1 MAIKQSKT
9 YNFALPGFEGVADPV
24 IALKP
29 RPEPVPLLHS
39 KVFPRAEF
47 QLVGADDAARHRV
60 VLQWV
65 AALERGD
72 LQLQETS
79 LDTTFLTDIFGK
91 VLGYRNAIEGDGTF
105 ELLSQLNVSK
115 SGRKAVDGALG
126 WFTKDDRKKT
136 LAMIELKGAH
146 VPLDTAGA
154 HDKSPID
161 QAWDYANRSP
171 GCRWVIVSNF
181 VETRVFHVPHG
192 KEVWQTFWLKHP
204 KDQKKSLAD
213 PLEFRRFC
221 QLLERSQLMAKTWGE
236 PARSDQMVDASVTVE
251 REVTDDL
258 YRDYHALRTGLVE
271 ELVLAHAPQRTRA
284 EVVRAVQ
291 TLLDRFLFCCFA
303 DKRDLIKPGLVQRVF
318 DDVAFYNP
326 APLWHNLRTL
336 FRWIDKGSWSKGV
349 TGYNGGLFRLD
360 EDAFDLDLTDAQVGK
375 LAALIGWDWGEAV
388 SVEVLG
394 HLFEQSISDL
404 EKLAQDPKTAQAD
417 EKGERKKKGVFYT
430 PRIITRFIVGASLGR
445 LIDEKRAALLLQFP
459 AAPEGADDATRTAAE
474 LAFWRAWKTVLLNL
488 RIVDPACGSGA
499 FLVAA
504 LDHLAIEYHR
514 LNEQLVYLGAGAD
527 QVDQTTALLQHNLF
541 GVDLNEASVEIAKL
555 SLWLKTAENGRP
567 LVDLDWSIRRGNSV
581 VDDPAVADDAFDWSA
596 GRLVQD
602 CMEGPDRNIAD
613 SEARRAIGKRW
624 GEKFDVVLGNP
635 PYVRHLLLDPAHKA
649 YWKQRFPEVADGLAD
664 LFVYFFAQALSVC
677 KPDGVVG
684 FITNNKWL
692 RAAYG
697 EGLRTHLSAEATTL
711 QLVDFGHA
719 PIFEDADTF
728 PCVAVMRNEKAGE
741 MAPPVEVCVIPRS
754 ILKDADLP
762 KLVAEK
768 QFSVVRE
775 TLRPEGW
782 VLEPADVDALI
793 AKIRSG
799 GAALKD
805 CVEGQLIYGIKTGL
819 NDAFMVTSEERE
831 DLITK
836 DPACAEL
843 IKRCVR
849 GQDLD
854 RWSSGEL
861 TQHMIYS
868 CRDIAIDTYPSVLE
882 RLSTFR
888 TRLELRPASWD
899 ADTDGEWPGRQDGNY
914 NWYELSRPGTLH
926 EKFAEPKIVI
936 QRIAFHPK
944 FALEASAAF
953 PNDSAVVLISDD
965 RFVLGCLNSPVL
977 WYLMF
982 RTFPHKKDEALA
994 MDIPYLEALPI
1005 AQPTPALREAVETKV
1020 DRLIA
1025 LTQTDQ
1031 AAHAL
1036 VLPWLQSQH
1045 GIDKPGNALQDL
1057 PSLTEQSFIEEVK
1070 KRRAKKLG
1078 AWTPAVNK
1086 LAVDVWQEYGQ
1097 PARARQ
1103 HERVKLEAEIARLV
1117 EQAYGLTD
1125 AEVQLLWDTAPP
1137 RMPSAR
1143 PVVGA

>member
-221 QLLERSQLMAKTWGE
+221 QLLDRSQLMAKTWGE

-728 PCVAVMRNEKAGE
+728 PCVAVLRNEKPGDST
-741 MAPPVEVCVIPRS
+741 PGVNVCVIPRT
-754 ILKDADLP
+754 ILKDADMTP
-762 KLVAEK
+762 LVAEK
-768 QFSVVRE
+768 QFAVGRDRF
-775 TLRPEGW
+775 RPEGW
-782 VLEPADVDALI
+782 TLEPPDVDALM
-793 AKIRSG
+793 AKIRTERSVLREFIEQKIFYG
-799 GAALKD
+799 IVTGFNDGFLVGEDEKR
-805 CVEGQLIYGIKTGL
+805 QLIEG
-819 NDAFMVTSEERE
+819 
-831 DLITK
+831 
-836 DPACAEL
+836 DPNCASL
-843 IKRCVR
+843 IKPYLR
-849 GQDLD
+849 GQDVE
-854 RWSSGEL
+854 RWLPAWDQRHILLLRSSENFDWPWKGAANPEA
-861 TQHMIYS
+861 MF
-868 CRDIAIDTYPSVLE
+868 A
-882 RLSTFR
+882 STFPTIHAR
-888 TRLELRPASWD
+888 MKKNEAALRARSDQGKYWWELRSCAYYDRFD
-899 ADTDGEWPGRQDGNY
+899 A
-914 NWYELSRPGTLH
+914 
-926 EKFAEPKIVI
+926 PKIIYQEI
-936 QRIAFHPK
+936 QFYPTY
-944 FALEASAAF
+944 ALDVGGIFCNNKIFFLPSE
-953 PNDSAVVLISDD
+953 DKYL
-965 RFVLGCLNSPVL
+965 LGVLNSPL
-977 WYLMF
+977 IWWHNWRYL
-982 RTFPHKKDEALA
+982 PHMKDEALTPA
-994 MDIPYLEALPI
+994 SFLMSELPI